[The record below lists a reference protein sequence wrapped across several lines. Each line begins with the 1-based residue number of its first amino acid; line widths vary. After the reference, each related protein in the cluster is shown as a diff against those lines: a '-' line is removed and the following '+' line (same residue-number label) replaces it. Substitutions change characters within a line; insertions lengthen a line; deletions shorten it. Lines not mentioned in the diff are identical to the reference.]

1 MGGNVFF
8 SFVASLVI
16 CMALIPVL
24 AASAGRLRFIDLPND
39 RKVHVT
45 PTAKI
50 GGLAFATGTFVATL
64 LWAPHD
70 PVVISSLVGAIV
82 ILLFG
87 AWDDRAELPYQ
98 VKFLGQVLA
107 AGIVIWFGGV
117 GIDHLPLLPDVEMP
131 AWTSALIS
139 LVFIVAVTNAINL
152 ADGLDGLAGGLTL
165 LSFTGMACLA
175 YLAGDHIVLLMM
187 VSILGGLL
195 GFLRFNTYPARVFM
209 GDAGS
214 QFLGFY
220 LAVTAI
226 VLTDPLRGPYAP
238 SLGLFLL
245 GLPML
250 DTLGVMCQR
259 LREGRLPFVADKNH
273 LHHKLLA
280 MGLSHRRAVLAIYSI
295 QAGMVS
301 LAYLLRWQH
310 DLLVFAVYLVT
321 AGVILMPFLHPR
333 YRGAAAGSHAPA
345 VQAADIH
352 LEPTAGMKLLGQIPV
367 RLLATVIPMFLVLSV
382 FLPSS
387 VSRDIGSMA
396 GVSCMTMISGMVLV
410 PRLAPIFVRA
420 GLYVGSTFIM
430 YVDQISDS
438 VLRQALAVPMI
449 AIFLLLALLVMLTI
463 RFNTELQFHTTP
475 LDYLMIFLALMIP
488 ILPEMHIGDLAVS
501 ILTAK
506 LLVLYFS
513 FELLLHLYAHRV
525 MQLGLI
531 GLWVLLGL
539 TIRGWWI

>member
-1 MGGNVFF
+1 MGGNLFF

-50 GGLAFATGTFVATL
+50 GGLAFAAGTFVATL

-70 PVVISSLVGAIV
+70 PIVISSLVGAIV

-98 VKFLGQVLA
+98 AKFLGQVLA
-107 AGIVIWFGGV
+107 AGIVVWFGGV

-131 AWTSALIS
+131 AWTSVLIS

-226 VLTDPLRGPYAP
+226 VLTDPLRGPYPP

-250 DTLGVMCQR
+250 DTVGVMCQR

-280 MGLSHRRAVLAIYSI
+280 MGLSHRQAVLAIYSI

-310 DLLVFAVYLVT
+310 DLLVFVVYMLT
-321 AGVILMPFLHPR
+321 AGVILTPFLHPR
-333 YRGAAAGSHAPA
+333 YRGAATGSARPSP
-345 VQAADIH
+345 QAEDNP
-352 LEPTAGMKLLGQIPV
+352 LERAASMTALGQIPI
-367 RLLATVIPMFLVLSV
+367 RLLATVIPLFLVLSML
-382 FLPSS
+382 LPLS

-396 GVSCMTMISGMVLV
+396 GMSCVIMIGGIILV
-410 PRLAPIFVRA
+410 PRLTPIFIRA

-430 YVDQISDS
+430 YVDQVSDS
-438 VLRQALAVPMI
+438 GVSQTLAAPMI
-449 AIFLLLALLVMLTI
+449 MFFLLLAFLVMLTI
-463 RFNTELQFHTTP
+463 RFNKELQFHTTP
-475 LDYLMIFLALMIP
+475 LDYLVVFLALIIP
-488 ILPEMHIGDLAVS
+488 ILPEMHIGDLAIS

-531 GLWVLLGL
+531 ALWVLVGL
-539 TIRGWWI
+539 AIRGWWA

>member
-1 MGGNVFF
+1 MGGNVSF

-310 DLLVFAVYLVT
+310 DLLVFAVYMVT

-352 LEPTAGMKLLGQIPV
+352 LEPTAGMKLVGQIPV
-367 RLLATVIPMFLVLSV
+367 RLLGDRDPDV
-382 FLPSS
+382 F
-387 VSRDIGSMA
+387 
-396 GVSCMTMISGMVLV
+396 GVERV
-410 PRLAPIFVRA
+410 
-420 GLYVGSTFIM
+420 STFVGFPR
-430 YVDQISDS
+430 YRLDGRS
-438 VLRQALAVPMI
+438 VLHDHDQRYGPGATPGSHIRARRALCRKHLHHVRGSDLGFGPQTGLGRPDDRDLSAVGPPG
-449 AIFLLLALLVMLTI
+449 
-463 RFNTELQFHTTP
+463 H
-475 LDYLMIFLALMIP
+475 
-488 ILPEMHIGDLAVS
+488 
-501 ILTAK
+501 
-506 LLVLYFS
+506 
-513 FELLLHLYAHRV
+513 AHHPV
-525 MQLGLI
+525 QH
-531 GLWVLLGL
+531 
-539 TIRGWWI
+539 